1 MAGIGITSKREK
13 YLDFSHI
20 YFEAGLQVMVLE
32 GSGSA
37 LREVMSKIH
46 SVLFSSEL
54 IYGVGIFFFILLMAA
69 HLIWILERRENPQF
83 PKNYTTGIWQSLW
96 WAVVTVTTVGYGDKT
111 PKRTGG
117 RLFGIVWILAGYFV
131 FAYFTASVTTTAT
144 VQELHGTII
153 GPEDLFGKKVAT
165 VKKST
170 ATQYLA
176 EQGITAD
183 LFENTDQ
190 IFQRAD

>member
-69 HLIWILERRENPQF
+69 HLIWILERRENPQL

-170 ATQYLA
+170 AAQYLA